1 MNIIL
6 IGPPGVG
13 KGTQAKNIIERYH
26 VPHISTG
33 EILRENI
40 IKQTKLGMHAK
51 TFMDRGKLVPDYDVL
66 GMVKNR
72 LTEDDC
78 LPGFVF
84 DGFPRT
90 IPQADGLTELL
101 SATDKRLDHVIVLK
115 ASDEIIIKR
124 LSSRRS
130 CNNCGRIYNLLYNP
144 PKIDNK
150 CDSCG
155 KELTH
160 RDDDKPETIKKRLD
174 VYRMQTEPLIS
185 YYQKLNL
192 TVFINGELGI
202 NSISESIFQKLDEI
216 D

>member
-13 KGTQAKNIIERYH
+13 KGTQAKNIIKRYH

-40 IKQTKLGMHAK
+40 KKQTKLGIHAK
-51 TFMDRGKLVPDYDVL
+51 TFMDMGKLVPDYDVL
-66 GMVKNR
+66 GMVSRR
-72 LTEDDC
+72 LADDDC

-90 IPQADGLTELL
+90 IPQADGLSKLL
-101 SATDKRLDHVIVLK
+101 STANKRLKYVIVLT

-130 CNNCGRIYNLLYNP
+130 CNNCSRIYNLLFNP
-144 PKIDNK
+144 PKNDNR
-150 CDSCG
+150 CDVCRD
-155 KELTH
+155 ELTQ
-160 RDDDKPETIKKRLD
+160 REDDKPETIKKRLD
-174 VYRMQTEPLIS
+174 IYRLQTEPLIN
-185 YYQKLNL
+185 YYEKLDL
-192 TVFINGELGI
+192 TVFINGESDI
-202 NSISESIFQKLDEI
+202 NNISEEIFQILDEI